1 MPNKIKKET
10 DDIII
15 LNDSQWILLF
25 LLLISLFFIYVY
37 INYPNIP
44 QRNGAIGFGLISFVF
59 LVYDALNYETVII
72 DRKSQ
77 RVVIKKNFL
86 RIVNE
91 IPFSDLNLIYIDHL
105 THNDSDAPPHS
116 FIVKLRTLSQF
127 DREPI
132 TIFSTI
138 NSSDAERVQRKI
150 LYLTKNSR

>member
-1 MPNKIKKET
+1 VPNKIKKET
-10 DDIII
+10 DDILI
-15 LNDSQWILLF
+15 LNDSQWIILFFLLILLF
-25 LLLISLFFIYVY
+25 LIYIY
-37 INYPNIP
+37 ITYPNK
-44 QRNGAIGFGLISFVF
+44 RNGALGFGFVSFVF
-59 LVYDALNYETVII
+59 LVYDALNYKTVII

-105 THNDSDAPPHS
+105 TRDDDSDAPPHV

-132 TIFSTI
+132 TIFGTS
-138 NSSDAERVQRKI
+138 NSSYAERVQRKI

>member
-15 LNDSQWILLF
+15 LIDSQWSLLF
-25 LLLISLFFIYVY
+25 FILIILFSIYVY
-37 INYPNIP
+37 INYPNV
-44 QRNGAIGFGLISFVF
+44 RNGALGFGFISFVF

-77 RVVIKKNFL
+77 RVIIKKNFL

-105 THNDSDAPPHS
+105 THDDSDAPPHS

-132 TIFSTI
+132 TIFSTS